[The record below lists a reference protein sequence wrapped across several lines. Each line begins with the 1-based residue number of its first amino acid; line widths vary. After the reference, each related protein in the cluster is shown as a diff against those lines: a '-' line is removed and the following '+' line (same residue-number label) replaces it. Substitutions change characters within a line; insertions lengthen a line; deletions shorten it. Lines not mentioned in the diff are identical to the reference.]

1 MMSESDW
8 VEKVQL
14 LGEDGAPL
22 RISGLAEASVVRGLL
37 AANGIDSEVSEPSTA
52 FHQFPAHLILV
63 PADQADEAARI
74 IAEAR
79 PGGESASVEAEL
91 GGEAAGDV
99 PPDDMGFGSKGL
111 L

>member
-14 LGEDGAPL
+14 LGVDGAPL
-22 RISGLAEASVVRGLL
+22 RISGLAEASIVQGLL

-52 FHQFPAHLILV
+52 FHEFPAHLVLV

-74 IAEAR
+74 VAEAR
-79 PGGESASVEAEL
+79 ARGESASVEAEFA
-91 GGEAAGDV
+91 GEEVGDV
-99 PPDDMGFGSKGL
+99 PTDDMGFGPKGL